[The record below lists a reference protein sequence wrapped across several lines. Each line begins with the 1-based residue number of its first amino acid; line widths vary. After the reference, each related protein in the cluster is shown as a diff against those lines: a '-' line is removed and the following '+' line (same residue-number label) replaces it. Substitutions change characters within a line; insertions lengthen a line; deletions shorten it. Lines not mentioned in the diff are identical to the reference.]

1 MAADPALLTEFEAL
15 KAFSRI
21 DLMELARNL
30 RTDNFRSGS
39 QLCREGDEGDGCY
52 FLADGDVAVTKGL
65 PDGRRVHLATLPPCT
80 LFGQSGLVPG
90 QVRTADVK
98 AETNVVVLTMTRRT
112 LEWGLRQ
119 GEGWAV
125 ALQAIVAVSLVR
137 QLRSALSRLSELAAD
152 EDAAEA
158 AVEGRRRDTIVKPV
172 SVDVAFKKK
181 AKAAPAPAAPPPAAG
196 EEKDSSFDALPP
208 VPEHSADDE
217 AAMSQKGLLSLLAET
232 ESSLANLGFDLEGVD
247 FVYDEDQKRQA
258 DARGQ
263 GR

>member
-1 MAADPALLTEFEAL
+1 MAADPALLTDFTAL
-15 KAFSRI
+15 SDFSRL
-21 DLMELARNL
+21 DLTELARNL
-30 RTDNFRSGS
+30 RHDNFRAGA

-52 FLADGDVAVTKGL
+52 FLVEGDVAVTKGL
-65 PDGRRVHLATLPPCT
+65 PDGRRVHLATLPAGT

-125 ALQAIVAVSLVR
+125 ALQANVAVSLVR
-137 QLRSALSRLSELAAD
+137 QLRGALNRLSELAAD
-152 EDAAEA
+152 EDAAAA
-158 AVEGRRRDTIVKPV
+158 AVEGRTRDTIVKPQ

-181 AKAAPAPAAPPPAAG
+181 PKAPPAPKVAKAAKS
-196 EEKDSSFDALPP
+196 EDDFVELPP
-208 VPEHSADDE
+208 VPDAGPDDE
-217 AAMSQKGLLSLLAET
+217 AGMSQRGLLTLLAET